1 MRIVLDA
8 LYMDEKET
16 AHTYLKEKLRL
27 PDYYGGNLDALYDC
41 LTDEEEMEI
50 EVENREQAG
59 KYFLRI
65 WNVLLDAAE
74 ENEGLQLIG

>member
-1 MRIVLDA
+1 ME
-8 LYMDEKET
+8 EKET

-50 EVENREQAG
+50 EVENRGQAG

>member
-8 LYMDEKET
+8 LGMEEKET

>member
-8 LYMDEKET
+8 LCMEEKET
-16 AHTYLKEKLRL
+16 EHTYLKEKLRL

>member
-1 MRIVLDA
+1 ME
-8 LYMDEKET
+8 EKET